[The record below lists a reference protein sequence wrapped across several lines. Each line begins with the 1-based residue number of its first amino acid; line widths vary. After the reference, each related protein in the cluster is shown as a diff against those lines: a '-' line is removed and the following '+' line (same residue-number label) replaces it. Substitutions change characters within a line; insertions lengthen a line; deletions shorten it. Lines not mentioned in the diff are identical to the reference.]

1 MAGDSDKI
9 TENGGNIL
17 SILIWL
23 AGIGVIV
30 GIVFFVIGAVRS
42 GGDKLKSTISGAATQ
57 QFTQY
62 DGLTKIP
69 SSDVIGL
76 ATDVSIQGKGIVVVE
91 CGKGNKVAKFGDP
104 AYGAA
109 TAGKD
114 SKVAYKADAKKT
126 PEFIGVQALSSR
138 AEEYYVSP
146 NDIYEGHVIT
156 DTDTGEVVGIGF
168 KRATKTN

>member
-62 DGLTKIP
+62 DGMTKIP
-69 SSDVIGL
+69 SGDVIGL
-76 ATDVSIQGKGIVVVE
+76 ATDVSIQGKGLVVIQPHSGSNVM
-91 CGKGNKVAKFGDP
+91 FGDYH
-104 AYGAA
+104 YGEDGKYNPDTTKESISKDVWVG
-109 TAGKD
+109 TA
-114 SKVAYKADAKKT
+114 
-126 PEFIGVQALSSR
+126 ALSARSEK
-138 AEEYYVSP
+138 AYVSP
-146 NDIYEGHVIT
+146 NDTYKGTVIYDSETKEVI
-156 DTDTGEVVGIGF
+156 GIKF
-168 KRATKTN
+168 EKSTK